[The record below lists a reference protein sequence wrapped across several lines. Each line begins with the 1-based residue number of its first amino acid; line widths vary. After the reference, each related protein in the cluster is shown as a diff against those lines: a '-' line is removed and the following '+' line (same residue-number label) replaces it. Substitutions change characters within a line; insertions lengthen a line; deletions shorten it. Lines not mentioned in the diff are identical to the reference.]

1 MLIRRFA
8 LALLAAII
16 LSPAAS
22 AQSFPARSMTIV
34 VPFGVGSALDLIARI
49 IGSRLAE
56 VLGQPVLVEN
66 VSGGGGMT
74 AAVRVANAPPDGYQ
88 MLHGGVDVMSMN
100 QTLYKK
106 PLYNALTDFVPFG
119 LVGDQALV
127 LIARKDFPADDMR
140 EFIAHTKTNHD
151 KMQFGSGGAGSGAH
165 LNCMRVNAAIGVE
178 VTHVSYRGSAQAM
191 QDLFAGR
198 IDYYCALAAA
208 AVGPLESKQA
218 KGIAILTRDRS
229 PLFPGLRSANEQG
242 LTNFHAD
249 FWTGLFLPKG
259 TPEPIVQK
267 LNAALQETLNT
278 PSVQER
284 LLKIA
289 VTVVAP
295 ERRSP
300 DYLRSFVE
308 SETKLWEGIIKASG
322 FEQQ

>member
-22 AQSFPARSMTIV
+22 AQSFPARSMTIF

-66 VSGGGGMT
+66 VSGGGGMK
-74 AAVRVANAPPDGYQ
+74 AAARVTNAPHDGYQ
-88 MLHGGVDVMSMN
+88 MLHGGVDVMSIN

-106 PLYNALTDFVPFG
+106 PLYNAQTDFVPVG

-127 LIARKDFPADDMR
+127 LMARSDFPANDLQ
-140 EFIAHTKTNHD
+140 EFMAYTKVNHA

-165 LNCMRVNAAIGVE
+165 LNCMRVNAAIGVD

-198 IDYYCALAAA
+198 LDYYCALAAA
-208 AVGPLESKQA
+208 AVGPLDSKQA

-229 PLFPGLRSANEQG
+229 PLFPGLPSASEQG
-242 LTNFHAD
+242 VKGFHAN
-249 FWTGLFLPKG
+249 FWSGLFMAK
-259 TPEPIVQK
+259 
-267 LNAALQETLNT
+267 
-278 PSVQER
+278 
-284 LLKIA
+284 
-289 VTVVAP
+289 
-295 ERRSP
+295 
-300 DYLRSFVE
+300 
-308 SETKLWEGIIKASG
+308 
-322 FEQQ
+322 

>member
-1 MLIRRFA
+1 MFRRRFA
-8 LALLAAII
+8 LAFFAAMIFA
-16 LSPAAS
+16 PAAS
-22 AQSFPARSMTIV
+22 AQNFPTRPMTIV

-49 IGSRLAE
+49 VGPRLSE
-56 VLGQPVLVEN
+56 LLGQPVLVEN

-74 AAVRVANAPPDGYQ
+74 AAARVANSAPDGHQ
-88 MLHGGVDVMSMN
+88 ILHGGVDVMSMN

-106 PLYNALTDFVPFG
+106 PLYNAQADFAPIG

-127 LIARKDFPADDMR
+127 LLARGDFPANDMR
-140 EFIAHTKTNHD
+140 EFIAYTKANHA

-165 LNCMRVNAAIGVE
+165 LNCMRVNAAMGVE
-178 VTHVSYRGSAQAM
+178 VTHVPYRGSAQAM

-198 IDYYCALAAA
+198 LDYYCALGAA
-208 AVGPLESKQA
+208 AVGPLASKQA

-229 PLFPGLRSANEQG
+229 PLFPGLKSAHEQG

-249 FWTGLFLPKG
+249 FWTGLFVPKA

-267 LNAALQETLNT
+267 LSQALQTTLNT
-278 PSVQER
+278 PAVQER

-300 DYLRSFVE
+300 AYLKSFVE
-308 SETKLWEGIIKASG
+308 SETKLWEGVIKASG
-322 FEQQ
+322 VELQ

>member
-1 MLIRRFA
+1 
-8 LALLAAII
+8 
-16 LSPAAS
+16 
-22 AQSFPARSMTIV
+22 
-34 VPFGVGSALDLIARI
+34 
-49 IGSRLAE
+49 
-56 VLGQPVLVEN
+56 
-66 VSGGGGMT
+66 
-74 AAVRVANAPPDGYQ
+74 
-88 MLHGGVDVMSMN
+88 
-100 QTLYKK
+100 
-106 PLYNALTDFVPFG
+106 
-119 LVGDQALV
+119 
-127 LIARKDFPADDMR
+127 
-140 EFIAHTKTNHD
+140 
-151 KMQFGSGGAGSGAH
+151 
-165 LNCMRVNAAIGVE
+165 MRVNAAIGVE

-267 LNAALQETLNT
+267 LNGALQETLNT

-300 DYLRSFVE
+300 AYLRSFVE

-322 FEQQ
+322 VEQQ

>member
-1 MLIRRFA
+1 MFRGRFA
-8 LALLAAII
+8 LAFLAAMI
-16 LSPAAS
+16 LAPAAL
-22 AQSFPARSMTIV
+22 AQNFPTRPMTIV

-49 IGSRLAE
+49 LGPRLAE

-66 VSGGGGMT
+66 ISGGGGMT
-74 AAVRVANAPPDGYQ
+74 AAARVANSAPDGYQ
-88 MLHGGVDVMSMN
+88 ILHGGVDVMSMN

-106 PLYNALTDFVPFG
+106 PLYNAQTDFVPVG
-119 LVGDQALV
+119 LFAEGAPV
-127 LIARKDFPADDMR
+127 LITRKDLPVSNLK
-140 EFIAHTKTNHD
+140 EFIRYAKENQD

-178 VTHVSYRGSAQAM
+178 VTHVPYRGSAQAM

-229 PLFPGLRSANEQG
+229 PLFPTLRSAHEQG

-267 LNAALQETLNT
+267 LSQALQEALNT

-300 DYLRSFVE
+300 TYLKSFVE

-322 FEQQ
+322 VEQQ